1 MEHEHEIDEL
11 EPDAD
16 GSGTAPRD
24 VASSTAA
31 PSVVEPAAEFAAV
44 EPSAPRKTPPA
55 FADGTARRLE
65 PGWIAVS
72 RFGALITWS
81 ILGLL
86 AFGVLGIV
94 ALTGK
99 IPFPLF
105 AILTFALLALVGAVL
120 VLAALWPKWEHARAG
135 YRLLPDRIECW
146 NGLVWRRS
154 ISVPISRVQYT
165 DVKQGPVQRKYA
177 IATLVVHTAGT
188 LGSDI
193 EFPGLPPDLANE
205 VRDWLVGET
214 GSDAV

>member
-1 MEHEHEIDEL
+1 MEHEHEMEGRGSDAA
-11 EPDAD
+11 EPDN
-16 GSGTAPRD
+16 GAPI
-24 VASSTAA
+24 VEPEVIAPAAA
-31 PSVVEPAAEFAAV
+31 PKFV
-44 EPSAPRKTPPA
+44 PA
-55 FADGTARRLE
+55 FADGADRKLE

-72 RFGALITWS
+72 RFGSLVTWA
-81 ILGLL
+81 ILGVM
-86 AFGVLGIV
+86 AFVVLGIV
-94 ALTGK
+94 AMAVE

-105 AILTFALLALVGAVL
+105 ALLTFVLLALVGG
-120 VLAALWPKWEHARAG
+120 VLALVAFWPKWEYARAG

-146 NGLVWRRS
+146 NGLVWRRTT
-154 ISVPISRVQYT
+154 SVPISRVQYT

-193 EFPGLPPDLANE
+193 EFPGLPPELANE